1 MERFRKQEP
10 ELDNALLSVEYKQG
24 DTIEVVVKD
33 IPDPLKVLPNG
44 KTPSPVGFTG
54 DFVVII
60 TSGLPKDT
68 QIGDRIS
75 VTLLKITKSH
85 SGKKMGFG
93 CVAR

>member
-1 MERFRKQEP
+1 MEGFSKQEP

-60 TSGLPKDT
+60 TSGLPKDI

>member
-1 MERFRKQEP
+1 MEGFSKQEP
-10 ELDNALLSVEYKQG
+10 ELDNALSSIKYKQG
-24 DTIEVVVKD
+24 DIIEVVVKD
-33 IPDPLKVLPNG
+33 IPDTLRVLPNG
-44 KTPSPVGFTG
+44 KSPSPVGFSG

-68 QIGDRIS
+68 QVGDRVR

>member
-1 MERFRKQEP
+1 MEGFRKQEP

-60 TSGLPKDT
+60 TSGLPKDM

-93 CVAR
+93 CVER

>member
-1 MERFRKQEP
+1 MQGFSKQEP
-10 ELDNALLSVEYKQG
+10 ELDNALPSIEYKQG

-44 KTPSPVGFTG
+44 KSPSPVGFTG

-75 VTLLKITKSH
+75 VTLLKVTRSH
-85 SGKKMGFG
+85 SHKVMGFG

>member
-1 MERFRKQEP
+1 MEGFSKQEP

-60 TSGLPKDT
+60 TSGLPKDI

-75 VTLLKITKSH
+75 VTLIKITKSH
-85 SGKKMGFG
+85 SGKRMGFG